1 MLVHYTNEVAAV
13 FTVHIIGFH
22 THSFYLRRL
31 LVKLLNV
38 LTQSD
43 FKLAGPVLTHNLHR
57 H

>member
-1 MLVHYTNEVAAV
+1 LYTYTNEIAAV

-22 THSFYLRRL
+22 THSFYLRYL
-31 LVKLLNV
+31 LGKLSNL

-43 FKLAGPVLTHNLHR
+43 FKLAGPVLTHHLHW

>member
-43 FKLAGPVLTHNLHR
+43 FKLSGPVLTHNINWH
-57 H
+57 